1 MTRVCPTEKALPWT
15 VQSGLSDPAGQIGV
29 NAALGTGATAPA
41 GPPGTNGS
49 NGATGPAG
57 PSVIPSGAT
66 GARTGSPA
74 TGAVF
79 LDTSLNKP
87 VFYNGTHWV
96 DATGATV

>member
-15 VQSGLSDPAGQIGV
+15 VQSGLSDPAGQPNV
-29 NAALGTGATAPA
+29 SQALGNGPTAPA